1 MTQQQTLKNPQL
13 EIGDYFDIGWSIF
26 KDNLSNFL
34 VLVLVI
40 DIPIAILQL
49 LSPTPEDPSQI
60 DVAAS
65 PVVLVV
71 GIVSIVLSL
80 VGVLSAFILTES
92 AVLNRPIEM
101 SAIIQQGFSRFLP
114 SLLVIIVGGIL
125 TLIGFLLLI
134 VPGIYLG
141 NLFYFSFDAVA
152 LRGCGLDGLSYSRN
166 LVKGQWWKIFGRAFL
181 LSFAFL
187 ILFLILAFGL
197 GFASIVV
204 SAIPLLPELM
214 ELASAFVLGLVS
226 YLFLAILTVFF
237 LNVDYV
243 RNATP

>member
-1 MTQQQTLKNPQL
+1 MTQQQRLKNPQL
-13 EIGDYFDIGWSIF
+13 EIGDYFDMGWSIF

-49 LSPTPEDPSQI
+49 LSPMPEDPSQI
-60 DVAAS
+60 DMAAS
-65 PVVLVV
+65 PMMIVVLVAT
-71 GIVSIVLSL
+71 IVLSI
-80 VGVLSAFILTES
+80 VGVVSTFILTEL

-101 SAIIQQGFSRFLP
+101 VSIIQQGFSRFFP
-114 SLLVIIVGGIL
+114 SLLVILVGGIL
-125 TLIGFLLLI
+125 TIIGFVLLI
-134 VPGIYLG
+134 IPGIYLA

-181 LSFAFL
+181 LGFAFFV
-187 ILFLILAFGL
+187 IVVVLAVGL
-197 GFASIVV
+197 GFASVVV

-214 ELASAFVLGLVS
+214 ELVSSFVMGLFG
-226 YLFLAILTVFF
+226 YLFLTILTVFF

-243 RNATP
+243 RNPS